1 MNILFLSVTAGQ
13 GHNATAKGVMQRM
26 EDRCHV
32 CKFLDTFD
40 YIQPILGSVVDKGY
54 RSWISL
60 TPEGFGRAYD
70 LLEKA
75 EQKLPDFTDL
85 NERVTARISKKFIDV
100 YESFQP
106 DVVVSSHPTAA
117 QLSSAIYH
125 RGISSAARIG
135 ILTDFVLH
143 PTWRGADLDR
153 LVIPS
158 EQMTYSLVQAG
169 IREDI
174 ISPTG
179 IPIGEKFSVSIPKEE
194 ARERL
199 SVPNIPT
206 LLVMGG
212 SMGHGDMVS
221 TIEKLDKLPLDFQ
234 MLVVCGSNEKL
245 KAKLDTLS
253 TVKNLKV
260 FGFVHNVDEL
270 MSASDLIVTKPG
282 GLTSS
287 EALAKGLPMVVVD
300 PIPGLEE
307 RNLDFLTNH
316 GLAMRANER
325 MSLDYVVWQY
335 LSSPERQRLMKE
347 SIAAFGKKNALNDMV
362 KLIESYDKAPHA

>member
-26 EDRCHV
+26 EERGHT
-32 CKFLDTFD
+32 CKFIDTFD
-40 YIQPILGSVVDKGY
+40 YIQPLIGSVVDKGY
-54 RSWISL
+54 RNWIQL

-75 EQKLPDFTDL
+75 EQKLPDFTDM
-85 NERVTARISKKFIDV
+85 NERFSDLLSKKFIDV
-100 YESFQP
+100 YESFKP
-106 DVVVSSHPTAA
+106 DVVVSSHPSAA

-125 RGISSAARIG
+125 RGISQAKRIG

-143 PTWRGADLDR
+143 PTWRGADIDR

-158 EQMTYSLVQAG
+158 EQMTYALVQAG
-169 IREDI
+169 IPEDI

-179 IPIGEKFSVSIPKEE
+179 IPIREQFSRYIPKAEARAMLSIPD
-194 ARERL
+194 
-199 SVPNIPT
+199 IPT

-212 SMGHGDMVS
+212 SMGHGDMVA
-221 TIEKLDKLPLDFQ
+221 TIEKLDRLPLDFQ
-234 MLVVCGSNEKL
+234 MLVVCGSNERL
-245 KAKLDTLS
+245 KAKLDGLS

-260 FGFVHNVDEL
+260 FGFVSNVDVM
-270 MSASDLIVTKPG
+270 MSASDLIVSKPG

-335 LSSPERQRLMKE
+335 LSCPERQRLMKE
-347 SIAAFGKKNALNDMV
+347 SIMTFGKTNALNDIV
-362 KLIESYDKAPHA
+362 ALIESYDKTP